1 MKEEKENDKLEN
13 ITGSGI
19 EVTIKGKEYKLGIF
33 GMRDLADFRQYIK
46 GQRIKI
52 IQATIV
58 SMEEKL
64 ILINSILDSNVNETK
79 ELQTMDGVTF
89 MLWRSLKKYQPEL
102 TLADVDDMI
111 DLDNISE
118 ISNVLMNIGGKV
130 KNSQKR
136 AKKV

>member
-1 MKEEKENDKLEN
+1 MKEEKEKDKLEN

-33 GMRDLADFRQYIK
+33 GMRDLADFRQYVK
-46 GQRIKI
+46 GQRVKI

-64 ILINSILDSNVNETK
+64 ILINSVLDSNVNETK

-89 MLWRSLKKYQPEL
+89 MLWRSLQKYQPEITL
-102 TLADVDDMI
+102 TDVDNMI

>member
-33 GMRDLADFRQYIK
+33 SMRDLADFRQYVK
-46 GQRIKI
+46 GQRVKI

-64 ILINSILDSNVNETK
+64 ILINSVLDSNVNETK

-89 MLWRSLKKYQPEL
+89 MLWRSLQKYQPEITL
-102 TLADVDDMI
+102 TDVDNMI

>member
-1 MKEEKENDKLEN
+1 MKEEKETDKLED

-33 GMRDLADFRQYIK
+33 GMRDLADFRQYVK
-46 GQRIKI
+46 GQRVKI

-58 SMEEKL
+58 SMEDKL

-89 MLWRSLKKYQPEL
+89 MLWRSLQKYQPEL

-130 KNSQKR
+130 KNSRTR